1 MAEHYI
7 LCVLSTISLKQG
19 DTLPLEMD
27 VAESRRETFSD
38 HRKLRNYSGFQ
49 TNEAPV
55 KCLIDMALRCDN
67 PVTKILC
74 LTSPECKNPV
84 VKNGTEE
91 LSAKDWFERSIQDFY
106 REKNYSD
113 IDNPAKQDE
122 FFVHLPYSGTN
133 PSENLQALIKELD
146 RQDALIDID
155 TTGGPRDAAFL
166 LTTIVQFI
174 KAKYGTAIPQGCDAA
189 QRIGLGTTV
198 YANLQQRA
206 IHTQNETFAI
216 NELIH
221 AISSFTKYGKADPL
235 VSYFERDTTGTATS
249 DEMKKLCAAMKKF
262 ADDLSLCR
270 TQGINDSVNRIHTA
284 LNGFEKATKRKSSQ
298 HQMILDFIN
307 ELDSDAGI
315 DGLKDRISTG
325 LDVQQEDAREW
336 LDRSLRECAT
346 KEELLDFLRRENK
359 GYLVRRGEILFLTL
373 ADNLRSDIPSY
384 VGDGAC
390 EEERATQ
397 TIEIIRWC
405 VRRGMLQQ
413 ALALF
418 KERVPECLAQKG
430 MIGWGNRPTRYNDRM
445 VDRVTQLSHFSQA
458 RLDHNDA
465 LARDRV
471 GRLASILEPNA
482 RGGSRR
488 AIEQVLCA
496 ARPDIAANGTH
507 IVVEDGT
514 HLPAALI
521 WFRIINS
528 IRNDVMHVHEGGYW
542 DVHDF
547 YLPACKGFF
556 QDASQIDCGYD
567 ETPATLEKAFEMA
580 LKAVEGSVTLECSPY
595 IVNLLASATAK
606 KFLCMQA
613 PAGTVDEVLQDIRGK
628 LSQDGYAFI
637 VAEDG
642 EGWKSYNAAIDGAQD
657 LEFSRAVVVSKHE
670 GRGSTLPEGVDQD
683 ILDLCEAAR
692 KAILSAGREQRSLFH
707 GSTEDESQYFV
718 FWDDILSRD
727 PFNDDQK
734 RKKLKNLSSEKGSIL
749 VKLAKHFPDD
759 FEAVRCIRL
768 SAEVAQ

>member
-74 LTSPECKNPV
+74 LTSPKCKDPV
-84 VKNGTEE
+84 VKNGTEG

-106 REKNYSD
+106 REMNYSD

-174 KAKYGTAIPQGCDAA
+174 EAKYGTATPQECDAA
-189 QRIGLGTTV
+189 QRTGLGTTV
-198 YANLQQRA
+198 YANLQQHA

-249 DEMKKLCAAMKKF
+249 DEMKKLCAAMRKF

-270 TQGINDSVNRIHTA
+270 TQVINDSVNKIHTA

-307 ELDSDAGI
+307 ELDSDADI

-384 VGDGAC
+384 VGGGAC

-430 MIGWGNRPTRYNDRM
+430 MIGWGINSPKDNDEM
-445 VDRVTQLSHFSQA
+445 VDRITQLSHFSNPREGHA
-458 RLDHNDA
+458 DVLNRSD
-465 LARDRV
+465 V
-471 GRLASILEPNA
+471 GRLINGLHLGRNKYVNK
-482 RGGSRR
+482 
-488 AIEQVLCA
+488 QVLCA
-496 ARPDIAANGTH
+496 AKPDIAANGTH
-507 IVVEDGT
+507 VVVEDMK
-514 HLPAALI
+514 HLPAALV
-521 WFRIINS
+521 WFRIVNS
-528 IRNDVMHVHEGGYW
+528 IRNDVMHVHEGGYRG
-542 DVHDF
+542 F
-547 YLPACKGFF
+547 YRSYLPACEKFF
-556 QDASQIDCGYD
+556 QDTSQINCGYD
-567 ETPATLEKAFEMA
+567 GTPATLEKAFEMA